1 MPIAA
6 GVIKG
11 AAAAALRRR
20 VLGRLEVGNV
30 VAARRQA
37 LARVVAPDQ
46 EAEGS
51 SEAAG
56 VRPEPSRAWG
66 KVVSSVPTA
75 SAASPA

>member
-6 GVIKG
+6 GATRE

-20 VLGRLEVGNV
+20 VLGRPEEGNV

-37 LARVVAPDQ
+37 LARVVGLDP
-46 EAEGS
+46 EAAGS

-56 VRPEPSRAWG
+56 VRPELSKAWG
-66 KVVSSVPTA
+66 RVVSSVPTA
-75 SAASPA
+75 SVASPA